1 MVSVVDSA
9 SKKCVQKGEDLCT
22 YYGLADSSGIV
33 DLPIPGIRLFRIK
46 QYHKMTPQMYQQ
58 GVVVILQGNKVG
70 HLNDYRFDYDTN
82 HCLIVAT
89 PYPIACETFASPE
102 EPLIGLDIDFDLTII
117 QELVDTLEQHQ
128 HSEMAPSP
136 DNGRGVAVT
145 QITPDIRDCICR
157 LLGCLKDP
165 LDAKVLGKQLLR
177 EFYFQLLK
185 SDQGHLLAQYCKQDS
200 ALSRVSR
207 VITHVQSHYD
217 QKLAINDLADM
228 AGMSVSAFHRAF
240 KQVVTDPPLQ
250 YIKKIRLN
258 KAKTMMSQDGMPA
271 NIAALKVGY
280 ESPTQFSR
288 EFKRYFGVPPS
299 KASHIG
305 LS

>member
-1 MVSVVDSA
+1 M
-9 SKKCVQKGEDLCT
+9 
-22 YYGLADSSGIV
+22 
-33 DLPIPGIRLFRIK
+33 
-46 QYHKMTPQMYQQ
+46 
-58 GVVVILQGNKVG
+58 
-70 HLNDYRFDYDTN
+70 
-82 HCLIVAT
+82 
-89 PYPIACETFASPE
+89 
-102 EPLIGLDIDFDLTII
+102 
-117 QELVDTLEQHQ
+117 
-128 HSEMAPSP
+128 
-136 DNGRGVAVT
+136 
-145 QITPDIRDCICR
+145 
-157 LLGCLKDP
+157 
-165 LDAKVLGKQLLR
+165 
-177 EFYFQLLK
+177 
-185 SDQGHLLAQYCKQDS
+185 
-200 ALSRVSR
+200 
-207 VITHVQSHYD
+207 ITHVQSHYD

>member
-1 MVSVVDSA
+1 MATGVDKVIERCA
-9 SKKCVQKGEDLCT
+9 QKGEELCS
-22 YYGLADSSGIV
+22 YFGLGTESGLIE
-33 DLPIPGIRLFRIK
+33 LPIPGIRLFRIN

-70 HLNDYRFDYDTN
+70 HLNDFRFDYDTE

-102 EPLIGLDIDFDLTII
+102 APLIGLDIDFDLTII
-117 QELVDTLEQHQ
+117 QELVDVIEQHQ
-128 HSEMAPSP
+128 HSEIPQMQEE
-136 DNGRGVAVT
+136 GRGVAVT

-157 LLGCLKDP
+157 LLGCLRDP
-165 LDAKVLGKQLLR
+165 LDSRVLGKQLLR
-177 EFYFQLLK
+177 EFYYQLLK

-200 ALSRVSR
+200 ALSKVSR
-207 VITHVQSHYD
+207 VISHVQSHYD
-217 QKLAINDLADM
+217 QKLVINDLAEM

-305 LS
+305 FS

>member
-1 MVSVVDSA
+1 MDSVAGSVS
-9 SKKCVQKGEDLCT
+9 KRCLERGEELCD
-22 YYGLADSSGIV
+22 YYGLGADSGIV
-33 DLPIPGIRLFRIK
+33 ELEVPGIRLFRIN

-58 GVVVILQGNKVG
+58 GVVVILQGNKIG
-70 HLNDYRFDYDTN
+70 HLNDYRFEYDTD

-102 EPLIGLDIDFDLTII
+102 APLIGLDIDFDLTII
-117 QELVDTLEQHQ
+117 QELVDALEQHQ
-128 HSEMAPSP
+128 HSEMPKAQ

-145 QITPDIRDCICR
+145 KITPEIRDCLCR

-165 LDAKVLGKQLLR
+165 LDARVLGQQLLR
-177 EFYFQLLK
+177 EFYYQLLK
-185 SDQGHLLAQYCKQDS
+185 SEQGYLLAQYCKQDS

-207 VITHVQSHYD
+207 VISHVQSHYD
-217 QKLAINDLADM
+217 QKLAINELADM

-258 KAKTMMSQDGMPA
+258 KAKTLMSQEGMPA
-271 NIAALKVGY
+271 NVAALRVGY

-299 KASHIG
+299 QASHIG

>member
-1 MVSVVDSA
+1 MGSSAGLVSR
-9 SKKCVQKGEDLCT
+9 KCVEKGEELCHL
-22 YYGLADSSGIV
+22 YGLVTESGIV
-33 DLPIPGIRLFRIK
+33 ELDVPGIRLFRIN

-70 HLNDYRFDYDTN
+70 HLNDYRFDYDSN

-102 EPLIGLDIDFDLTII
+102 APLIGLDIDFDLTII
-117 QELVDTLEQHQ
+117 QELVDTLEHHQ
-128 HSEMAPSP
+128 HSEIPKSQ

-145 QITPDIRDCICR
+145 QITPDIRGCICR

-165 LDAKVLGKQLLR
+165 LDARVLGKQLLR
-177 EFYFQLLK
+177 EFYFHLLK

-200 ALSRVSR
+200 ALSRVTK
-207 VITHVQSHYD
+207 VISHVQSHYD
-217 QKLAINDLADM
+217 EKLAINDLADM

-271 NIAALKVGY
+271 NVAALKVGY

-299 KASHIG
+299 RVSHIG
-305 LS
+305 SF